1 LREWVL
7 RVLEELWK
15 PMGRGEFSAALASD
29 VLRFN
34 GMLFKDRHALPGAQV
49 ALLQAGGV
57 AGGLKTGGANGTGL
71 ARRLE
76 IRPYTHE
83 LSWIFTGSG

>member
-1 LREWVL
+1 M
-7 RVLEELWK
+7 LEELWK
-15 PMGRGEFSAALASD
+15 PMCRGEFSAALASD

-34 GMLFKDRHALPGAQV
+34 GKLFKDRHALTRAQV

-57 AGGLKTGGANGTGL
+57 AGGLETGGANGTGL
-71 ARRLE
+71 ARQPRP
-76 IRPYTHE
+76 PYTHE